1 MTILRPLPV
10 LAVCLVSLTFACAG
24 RAPLPGPDP
33 VMVRSTIQAQIA
45 QSVSAIRENDN
56 AVTALPYRQTS
67 RR

>member
-1 MTILRPLPV
+1 MTTLRPLPI
-10 LAVCLVSLTFACAG
+10 LAFSLVSLTFACAS

-33 VMVRSTIQAQIA
+33 AMVRSTIQAQIA

-56 AVTALPYRQTS
+56 AVTTLPYRQTS